1 MKSLELTSVVD
12 VLGRAPTASQAA
24 RVMILA
30 SYGPL
35 RSLLATLLRA
45 ERVQPIEVGDTAD
58 ALDQIAHALVD
69 GELHRPLDGAFC
81 AESTTPAKT
90 LARLGRLRAADP
102 RLPIVLLAKRP
113 TASLESR
120 AKKLGARVLPL
131 PMPPEAL
138 PIVLSSFGRGP
149 EPTVRSAPSRR
160 SRAGGRRPKG
170 GRAAARASGTSR
182 AAPGAARR

>member
-12 VLGRAPTASQAA
+12 VLGRAPAASHAS
-24 RVMILA
+24 RVLVLA

-45 ERVQPIEVGDTAD
+45 ERVEPVEVGDTAD

-81 AESTTPAKT
+81 TESTTTAKT
-90 LARLGRLRAADP
+90 LSRLARLHAADP
-102 RLPIVLLAKRP
+102 RLPVVLLAKRP
-113 TASLESR
+113 ASSLEAR
-120 AKKLGARVLPL
+120 AKKLGVRVLPL

-138 PIVLSSFGRGP
+138 PIVLSSFGRAP
-149 EPTVRSAPSRR
+149 EPVVRSAPSRR
-160 SRAGGRRPKG
+160 SPAVAPRRRAG
-170 GRAAARASGTSR
+170 RAPARASGTSR
-182 AAPGAARR
+182 AARRAARR